1 MDDAPEQHIAHCSA
15 CGCKMDISPM
25 EPYTNV
31 VCPDCGYH
39 TRVKCELGQYL
50 LVARHA
56 VGGMS
61 RVFKATDLTLN
72 RDVAIKIL
80 NEDYSHD
87 EQRMRQFEHEAKIT
101 AAISHPHVVRVFTV
115 GKVYGHFYIAME
127 LVPGESLEQRI
138 AREKAIGE
146 EVMLP
151 IAAEIISGLRAA
163 KQAGLIHRDVK
174 PGNILFD
181 AQGHVKIVDFG
192 LALVTQG
199 GKATAAE
206 IWATPY
212 YVAPEALEGAEEDF
226 RSDIYA
232 LGATLFHALSGQ
244 PPFSEQIKSTRAVAK
259 AKEGIPPLA
268 DVAPWLKP
276 ETCQLVD
283 KALALRPENR
293 FASYEAMEEAWR
305 AARDASLGGGP
316 SGPIR
321 GHERAHR
328 RVKSKHRKSG
338 LIIASVV
345 GLVLGCV
352 TIGVLW
358 NRGAGD
364 EPSGNRHP
372 RSDAGLVDGADDYDP
387 EVAASIARQ
396 FRVAHE
402 MLREKKYNESRE
414 VFTRLMH
421 DDHVKE
427 PTSSWAGVEAVIAA
441 LLGGDSGDA
450 SVAISDL
457 QEHMAINALPDKGRL
472 GRLGRQLQAP
482 GVIPGDNIEHGAMAV
497 VHLMAVALKN
507 WETGAWDAAVPL
519 FEQVGEKY
527 LPNGSP
533 LTVYRD
539 IARRYLSD
547 FERLKPVSGMPPPG
561 DVDEAKRRLS
571 DLRLLLGEL
580 ETRGRARFH
589 VRVWQLRLHH
599 QIKDLRRQ
607 AEQAGEK
614 IDKAPGY
621 DVALAKFHELIAA
634 SKFSAAAEVLRDVS
648 LEEALREER
657 DAWVYLADSAGAFL
671 GELEEAMSDAGAA
684 VRIVAMDGQVYP
696 RIIRS
701 RRGGVDVGGGRGDLF
716 LPWLAIQPDSVLSIY
731 QKVFPQT
738 LTTMEGQLR
747 VEQAICYLWLCGKRD
762 KAGSA
767 ASKLSEVNG
776 NFRKRWENTMRE
788 QRESP

>member
-1 MDDAPEQHIAHCSA
+1 M
-15 CGCKMDISPM
+15 MDISPM

-31 VCPDCGYH
+31 VCPDCGHH

-61 RVFKATDLTLN
+61 RVFKATDVTLH

-115 GKVYGHFYIAME
+115 GMAYGHFYIAME
-127 LVPGESLEQRI
+127 LVPGENLEQRI
-138 AREKAIGE
+138 DREKAIGE
-146 EVMLP
+146 DVMLP

-244 PPFSEQIKSTRAVAK
+244 PPFSDQIKSTLAVAK
-259 AKEGIPPLA
+259 AKEDIPPLA
-268 DVAPWLKP
+268 EVAPWLKP
-276 ETCQLVD
+276 ETCHLVD

-293 FASYEAMEEAWR
+293 FSSYEAMEEAWR
-305 AARDASLGGGP
+305 AASSATQAGG
-316 SGPIR
+316 SSVPIR
-321 GHERAHR
+321 SHERAYR
-328 RVKSKHRKSG
+328 RVKARHGRSG
-338 LIIASVV
+338 LIIACVV
-345 GLVLGCV
+345 GLVLGIV
-352 TIGVLW
+352 TIGFLW
-358 NRGAGD
+358 NGGSDD
-364 EPSGNRHP
+364 EPSGNGHSA
-372 RSDAGLVDGADDYDP
+372 SDAGGGQADIILVDGAEDYDP
-387 EVAASIARQ
+387 EVAAKIARQ

-402 MLREKKYNESRE
+402 MLEAKKYNESRE

-421 DDHVKE
+421 DDHIKE
-427 PTSSWAGVEAVIAA
+427 PTSSWAGVEAVVAA
-441 LLGGDSGDA
+441 LLGGNSGDA

-457 QEHMAINALPDKGRL
+457 QEHMATSKLPVKGRL
-472 GRLGRQLQAP
+472 MRLGRQLQAP
-482 GVIPGDNIEHGAMAV
+482 GIIPADNMENGTMAV

-507 WETGAWDAAVPL
+507 WETGAWGVAVPL
-519 FEQVGEKY
+519 FAEVRKKH

-533 LTVYRD
+533 LVVYRD
-539 IARRYLSD
+539 LAQRYLSD
-547 FERLKPVSGMPPPG
+547 FERLKPISGMPPPG
-561 DVDEAKRRLS
+561 DIDEANRRLS
-571 DLRLLLGEL
+571 NLRSLLGEL

-599 QIKDLRRQ
+599 QIKVLRRQ
-607 AEQAGEK
+607 AGQAGEK
-614 IDKAPGY
+614 VDKVPGY
-621 DVALAKFHELIAA
+621 DMALAKFHELIAA
-634 SKFSAAAEVLRDVS
+634 AKYSEAAELLRDVS
-648 LEEALREER
+648 LGEPLSDER

-671 GELEEAMSDAGAA
+671 GELEEAISRAGVA
-684 VRIVAMDGQVYP
+684 VRIDAMDGQVYQ
-696 RIIRS
+696 RILRS
-701 RRGGVDVGGGRGDLF
+701 RKGGVAVRGGSGEMF
-716 LPWLAIQPDSVLSIY
+716 LPWSAIQPDSVLSIY
-731 QKVFPQT
+731 QKVFSQT
-738 LTTMEGQLR
+738 LTTLEGQLR
-747 VEQAICYLWLCGKRD
+747 TEQAVCYLWLVGKRD
-762 KAGSA
+762 KAKPA

-776 NFRKRWENTMRE
+776 NFRKRWENTMKE